1 MSVSLL
7 ECAVISRIVLPG
19 DHLMIPNALFDDF
32 YRVLDKDPDA
42 ADLAQRV
49 VSCLGFIPHSYRD
62 NDQRLT
68 LLERIDTRGQTHG
81 TRSSTVIETDPPQ

>member
-7 ECAVISRIVLPG
+7 ECGVNSRIVFPG

-32 YRVLDKDPDA
+32 YRVLDKDPEA

-49 VSCLGFIPHSYRD
+49 VSCLG
-62 NDQRLT
+62 
-68 LLERIDTRGQTHG
+68 LEFPIRTTK
-81 TRSSTVIETDPPQ
+81 TVMWD

>member
-1 MSVSLL
+1 MFL
-7 ECAVISRIVLPG
+7 LPG

-49 VSCLGFIPHSYRD
+49 VSCPSSRFSVSIP
-62 NDQRLT
+62 
-68 LLERIDTRGQTHG
+68 G
-81 TRSSTVIETDPPQ
+81 V